1 MRCIFPTKKR
11 KMEQKVIRE
20 LTSAEILER
29 MDEEK
34 RQLTKLKLNHAV
46 SPLENPNKIK
56 AYRKTIAR
64 LLTEMRR
71 RVMNGETVTKTAK
84 IS

>member
-1 MRCIFPTKKR
+1 MRLNKTN

-29 MDEEK
+29 MDEET

-64 LLTEMRR
+64 LETELRR
-71 RVMNGETVTKTAK
+71 RVLSGEKITKTGK
-84 IS
+84 LS

>member
-1 MRCIFPTKKR
+1 
-11 KMEQKVIRE
+11 MEQKVIRE
-20 LTSAEILER
+20 FTTGEILER
-29 MDEEK
+29 LEEEK

-64 LLTEMRR
+64 LETELRH
-71 RVMNGETVTKTAK
+71 RVLKGEKITKAIK
-84 IS
+84 K

>member
-1 MRCIFPTKKR
+1 
-11 KMEQKVIRE
+11 MEQKVIRE
-20 LTSAEILER
+20 LTTGEIVER
-29 MDEEK
+29 LDEEK

-64 LLTEMRR
+64 LQTELRGR
-71 RVMNGETVTKTAK
+71 ALAGEVITKTK
-84 IS
+84 K

>member
-1 MRCIFPTKKR
+1 
-11 KMEQKVIRE
+11 MEQKVIRE
-20 LTSAEILER
+20 FTTGEILER
-29 MDEEK
+29 LEEEK

-64 LLTEMRR
+64 LETELRH
-71 RVMNGETVTKTAK
+71 RVLNGEKVTKAITK
-84 IS
+84 